1 MTFKKLARRVLQAIP
16 MKKKVFTLVRYFSP
30 PEYLYRHLYFN
41 GWFKVH
47 TNQRSFV
54 MYHYGY
60 QLENQVF
67 WKGLEGWERASMRL
81 WMALSAKSGI
91 IFDIGANTG
100 IFSLVAKAVNPPAE
114 VYSFEPVERVYRKL
128 KRNIEV
134 NQFNVVAE
142 QLGVSNRT
150 GSATIYDVPEDHVYS
165 VTINKNLNAEGRP
178 VIPTTIQVTTLD
190 HYVRARNL
198 GAVNLMKIDVETHEP
213 EVLEGA
219 LEMIRK
225 SRPAILVEVLTSEVA
240 DRLMVLFRDL
250 KYVYFSVNELNG
262 PQLTTVIA
270 PHQHQNY
277 LLYPGDPQ
285 DVIALWNEKTTH

>member
-1 MTFKKLARRVLQAIP
+1 MILKKLARRALHAIP
-16 MKKKVFTLVRYFSP
+16 MKKKFFTLVRHFSP
-30 PEYLYRHLYFN
+30 PEKLFRHLHFN
-41 GWFKVH
+41 DWFTVH
-47 TNQRSFV
+47 AGHRSFV

-67 WKGLEGWERASMRL
+67 WKGLDGWERASMRL
-81 WMALSAKSGI
+81 WMALSARSRI
-91 IFDIGANTG
+91 ILDVGANTG
-100 IFSLVAKAVNPPAE
+100 LFSLVAKAVNPNAE
-114 VYSFEPVERVYRKL
+114 IHSFEPVERVYRKL
-128 KRNIEV
+128 RRNIEA
-134 NQFNVVAE
+134 NKFDVVPV
-142 QLGVSNRT
+142 QLGISNCT
-150 GSATIYDVPEDHVYS
+150 GNATIYDVPEDHVYS
-165 VTINKNLNAEGRP
+165 VTINKNLNAAGQS

-190 HYVRARNL
+190 DYVRSRNL

-219 LEMIRK
+219 LELIRNCHP
-225 SRPAILVEVLTSEVA
+225 SILVEVLTQEVA

-250 KYVYFSVNELNG
+250 NYVYFLVNELDG
-262 PQLTTVIA
+262 PRLTTIIA